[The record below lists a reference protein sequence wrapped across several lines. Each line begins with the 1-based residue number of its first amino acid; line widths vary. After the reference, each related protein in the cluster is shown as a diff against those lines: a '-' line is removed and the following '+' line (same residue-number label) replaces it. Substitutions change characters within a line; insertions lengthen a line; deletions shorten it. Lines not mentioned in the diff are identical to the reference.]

1 MTTIEASIKL
11 FDWFHNSDY
20 FNYPKDC
27 QKLLGVFENDY
38 DLLPIKTALS
48 NLKDSKM
55 ISGEED
61 KFGNFIYFLNKKLN
75 QVEQTVELNY
85 SVALDVAKAINWFC
99 TEVAKDESAMCDP
112 SSITQKDVYN
122 LTYIINFL
130 KTLDKDSEA

>member
-11 FDWFHNSDY
+11 FDWFSSSDY

-38 DLLPIKTALS
+38 DFLPIKTALS
-48 NLKDSKM
+48 NLKESSI
-55 ISGEED
+55 ISSELD
-61 KFGNFIYFLNKKLN
+61 KGDTVYFLNKKLN
-75 QVEQTVELNY
+75 QVDQTVELNY
-85 SVALDVAKAINWFC
+85 SVALDVAKVINWFC
-99 TEVAKDESAMCDP
+99 TEVAKDESAICNP

>member
-11 FDWFHNSDY
+11 FDWFSSSDY

-38 DLLPIKTALS
+38 DFLPIKTALS
-48 NLKDSKM
+48 NLQESKI
-55 ISGEED
+55 ISSELD
-61 KFGNFIYFLNKKLN
+61 KGNTIYFLNKKLN

-85 SVALDVAKAINWFC
+85 SVALDVANTINWFC
-99 TEVAKDESAMCDP
+99 NEIAKDESAVCDP
-112 SSITQKDVYN
+112 SSITQKDIYN

-130 KTLDKDSEA
+130 KTLDKTPET